1 MPMACTPIKLSS
13 GALIEPGWP
22 NHQRASYSRKPV
34 EATSGVVSKARVLGD
49 RFADGLGSIV
59 LSSAQS
65 LHQRRNLDSRKIGE
79 GVRYCIGQNDLV
91 AMAQRAATI
100 NDIWHIPLPFGLLG
114 ASKRLTRSGKTL
126 GGIFLVEKNRADR
139 VPSNG

>member
-13 GALIEPGWP
+13 GGLIEPGWP

-34 EATSGVVSKARVLGD
+34 EATSGIVSKARVLGD
-49 RFADGLGSIV
+49 RFADGLGSIT

-79 GVRYCIGQNDLV
+79 GVRHRIWQNDLV

-100 NDIWHIPLPFGLLG
+100 NDVGHIPLPFGFLG
-114 ASKRLTRSGKTL
+114 TDQRLTPSG
-126 GGIFLVEKNRADR
+126 
-139 VPSNG
+139 